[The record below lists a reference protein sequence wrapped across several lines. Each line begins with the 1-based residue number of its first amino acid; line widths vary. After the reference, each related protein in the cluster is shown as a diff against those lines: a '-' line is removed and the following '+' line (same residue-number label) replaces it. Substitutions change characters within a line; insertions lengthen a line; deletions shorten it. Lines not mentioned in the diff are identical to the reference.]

1 MHKNKFYDAASGEF
15 GVRVAPIHD
24 LRVAGMKATCIR
36 RRKSF
41 GTMLQSPPYQRL
53 GSEVRKEIKGLK

>member
-1 MHKNKFYDAASGEF
+1 MHKNRFYDAALGEF

-24 LRVAGMKATCIR
+24 VRVAGMKATCIR
-36 RRKSF
+36 RRKSS

-53 GSEVRKEIKGLK
+53 GSRVQKEIKELK